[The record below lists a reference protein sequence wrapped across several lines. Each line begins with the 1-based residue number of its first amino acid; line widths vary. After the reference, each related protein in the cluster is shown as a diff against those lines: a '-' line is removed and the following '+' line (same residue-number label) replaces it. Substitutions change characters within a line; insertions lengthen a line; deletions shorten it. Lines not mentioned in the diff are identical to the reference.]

1 MPSPVNDRG
10 RESIG
15 ALGGLRAFYGGIGFV
30 LSTPSVWGWS
40 LVPVGFMALLS
51 LGLCG
56 LSWWGAWEASKGL
69 VGGENLG
76 TWTLTVLFALLG
88 AMLAVL
94 IALTLAQPCS
104 SFALEAICRAQ
115 ERAMVGRASP
125 AISYW
130 ASLGRNLKVIVVT
143 LVLGSGTMVALFVIE
158 VLVPP
163 AAVVTVP
170 LKFLIG
176 GWLMAWNFLR
186 SGFGGWV
193 CVTALAGSS
202 DISAPSR
209 SSEWPGGRCFSFPE
223 PCCSCCQWES
233 PALRTWSWRRTGGPG
248 VVERSLCSGSRQTS
262 VGTPKR
268 KSGATQT
275 CALQRPASVCFLVRT

>member
-1 MPSPVNDRG
+1 MPSPVKHG
-10 RESIG
+10 SRESIG

-56 LSWWGAWEASKGL
+56 LSWWGAWEASKAL
-69 VGGENLG
+69 VGDENLG
-76 TWTLTVLFALLG
+76 TWTLTVLFGLFG

-130 ASLGRNLKVIVVT
+130 ASLGRNLKVIVAT
-143 LVLGSGTMVALFVIE
+143 LVLGTGVMVALFAIE

-170 LKFLIG
+170 LKFLVG
-176 GWLMAWNFLR
+176 GWLMAWNFLDYPLGLR
-186 SGFGGWV
+186 GMGLRDSVRWVVRHFGA
-193 CVTALAGSS
+193 VTVFGMTWWSLVLFPGAVLFLLPMGVAGAAHLVVET
-202 DISAPSR
+202 DGVPRESR
-209 SSEWPGGRCFSFPE
+209 SS
-223 PCCSCCQWES
+223 
-233 PALRTWSWRRTGGPG
+233 
-248 VVERSLCSGSRQTS
+248 
-262 VGTPKR
+262 
-268 KSGATQT
+268 
-275 CALQRPASVCFLVRT
+275 